1 MYRKNERKGITM
13 DYKEFMEQAN
23 KLEAQAATLRKQ
35 AEEAKAKDAAKN
47 TAKIKEARKEIC
59 AATINYLDAIDIT
72 LENKEIEA
80 LEELFN
86 VLFDELEK
94 SIKQAKQSA
103 DILDRI
109 MKDMKESNSKST
121 LKRVNILDDDEKLLN
136 FLRTISGEREW

>member
-1 MYRKNERKGITM
+1 M

-23 KLEAQAATLRKQ
+23 KLEAQAAALREQ
-35 AEEAKAKDAAKN
+35 AEEAKTKDAAKN

-59 AATINYLDAIDIT
+59 AATINYLEAVDVT
-72 LENKEIEA
+72 LEEKEVEA

-94 SIKQAKQSA
+94 SIKQAKQTA
-103 DILDRI
+103 NILDCI

-121 LKRVNILDDDEKLLN
+121 LKRVSISDDEKLLN
-136 FLRTISGEREW
+136 FLRQISE

>member
-1 MYRKNERKGITM
+1 M

-47 TAKIKEARKEIC
+47 TAKIKEARKKIC

-109 MKDMKESNSKST
+109 MKDMKESNPRPTVK
-121 LKRVNILDDDEKLLN
+121 KVNISDDEKLFN
-136 FLRTISGEREW
+136 FLRRISE

>member
-1 MYRKNERKGITM
+1 M

-23 KLEAQAATLRKQ
+23 KLEAQAAALRKQ
-35 AEEAKAKDAAKN
+35 AKEAKAKDVAKN

-59 AATINYLDAIDIT
+59 AATINYLEAVDVT
-72 LENKEIEA
+72 LEEKEVEA

-86 VLFDELEK
+86 VLFDELEQ

-109 MKDMKESNSKST
+109 MKDMKESDSKST
-121 LKRVNILDDDEKLLN
+121 LKRVDISDDEKLLN
-136 FLRTISGEREW
+136 FLRKISE

>member
-1 MYRKNERKGITM
+1 M

-23 KLEAQAATLRKQ
+23 KLEAQAAALRKQ
-35 AEEAKAKDAAKN
+35 AKEAKAKDVAKN

-59 AATINYLDAIDIT
+59 AATINYLEAVDVT
-72 LENKEIEA
+72 LEEKEVEA

-86 VLFDELEK
+86 VLFDDLEK

-109 MKDMKESNSKST
+109 MKDMKESDSKST
-121 LKRVNILDDDEKLLN
+121 LKRVDISDDEKLLN
-136 FLRTISGEREW
+136 FLRQISE